1 MQNLESL
8 VIQISL
14 LSIYTL
20 PYTNAPCTIQGGTKI
35 FFCILVTQE
44 PQFVIM
50 VKDHDWVKHLI
61 IKIYCVRNVDAV
73 V

>member
-50 VKDHDWVKHLI
+50 VKDHD
-61 IKIYCVRNVDAV
+61 
-73 V
+73 